1 MQSSTMDVVN
11 PVKSICVSCCSCI
24 LMSTCNVLE
33 MTSEMPGV
41 RSSTSSQIP
50 LFQYMVQTFIDHL
63 MFCDSFS

>member
-41 RSSTSSQIP
+41 RSSTSSQIL

-63 MFCDSFS
+63 MFCDLIS